1 VFNSIETNKRHKAR
15 IELIPM
21 IDVMMF
27 LLVFFVLISLNV
39 IPGFGLGVN
48 LPSAAHS
55 TVQQAKKTIVLSIQK
70 DGQIFVGDQPI
81 QIGDLHSTIQQQLK
95 ADEKPVLIINGDS
108 SVEYR
113 YFVQTLDALKGA
125 GYTAISIATKKS

>member
-1 VFNSIETNKRHKAR
+1 MFNSIETTRRNKAR

-27 LLVFFVLISLNV
+27 LLVFFVLISINV

-55 TVQQAKKTIVLSIQK
+55 TVQHAKKTVILSIQK
-70 DGQIFVGDQPI
+70 DGQIFVGEQPV
-81 QIGDLHSTIQQQLK
+81 QLDELHASIQQQLK
-95 ADEKPVLIINGDS
+95 ANETPILIINGDS

-113 YFVQTLDALKGA
+113 YFVQTLDTLKGA
-125 GYTAISIATKKS
+125 GYTAISIATKKN

>member
-1 VFNSIETNKRHKAR
+1 MFSSIEVTKRHKAR

-27 LLVFFVLISLNV
+27 LLVFFVLISINV

-55 TVQQAKKTIVLSIQK
+55 TVQHAKKTIIVSIEH
-70 DGQIFVGDQPI
+70 DGQVSVGDQRI
-81 QIGDLHSTIQQQLK
+81 ALDVLHQTIQQQLK
-95 ADEKPVLIINGDS
+95 SNETPVLIINGDS
-108 SVEYR
+108 AVEYR

-125 GYTAISIATKKS
+125 GYTAISIATKKV

>member
-1 VFNSIETNKRHKAR
+1 MFNSIETTRRNKVR

-27 LLVFFVLISLNV
+27 LLVFFVLISINV

-55 TVQQAKKTIVLSIQK
+55 TVQHAKKTVILSIQK
-70 DGQIFVGDQPI
+70 DGQIFVGEQPV
-81 QIGDLHSTIQQQLK
+81 QLDELHASIQQQLK
-95 ADEKPVLIINGDS
+95 GNETPILIINGDS

-113 YFVQTLDALKGA
+113 YFVQTLDTLKGA

>member
-1 VFNSIETNKRHKAR
+1 VFNSIETHKRHKAR

-48 LPSAAHS
+48 LPSASHS

-70 DGQIFVGDQPI
+70 DGQIFLGDQPI
-81 QIGDLHSTIQQQLK
+81 QIDDLHSSIQQQLK

-125 GYTAISIATKKS
+125 GYTAISIATKKG

>member
-1 VFNSIETNKRHKAR
+1 
-15 IELIPM
+15 
-21 IDVMMF
+21 
-27 LLVFFVLISLNV
+27 
-39 IPGFGLGVN
+39 
-48 LPSAAHS
+48 
-55 TVQQAKKTIVLSIQK
+55 
-70 DGQIFVGDQPI
+70 
-81 QIGDLHSTIQQQLK
+81 LHSSIQQQLK

>member
-1 VFNSIETNKRHKAR
+1 MFSSIETGKRHKAR

-27 LLVFFVLISLNV
+27 LLVFFVLISINV

-48 LPSAAHS
+48 LPSASHA
-55 TVQQAKKTIVLSIQK
+55 TVQHAKKTVIVTIQH
-70 DGQIFVGDQPI
+70 DGQISVGDQRVSL
-81 QIGDLHSTIQQQLK
+81 DMLHQSIQQQLK
-95 ADEKPVLIINGDS
+95 PNETPVLIINGDL

-113 YFVQTLDALKGA
+113 HFVQTLDALKGA
-125 GYTAISIATKKS
+125 GYTAISIATKKV

>member
-1 VFNSIETNKRHKAR
+1 MFNSIEATRRNKAR

-27 LLVFFVLISLNV
+27 LLVFFVLISINV

-48 LPSAAHS
+48 LPSASHS
-55 TVQQAKKTIVLSIQK
+55 TVQHAKKTIVLSIQK

-81 QIGDLHSTIQQQLK
+81 QIGDLHSSIQQQLK

>member
-1 VFNSIETNKRHKAR
+1 
-15 IELIPM
+15 
-21 IDVMMF
+21 
-27 LLVFFVLISLNV
+27 
-39 IPGFGLGVN
+39 
-48 LPSAAHS
+48 
-55 TVQQAKKTIVLSIQK
+55 
-70 DGQIFVGDQPI
+70 VGDQPI
-81 QIGDLHSTIQQQLK
+81 QIDDLHSSIQQQLK

>member
-1 VFNSIETNKRHKAR
+1 MFSSIEVTKRHKAR

-27 LLVFFVLISLNV
+27 LLVFFVLISINV

-55 TVQQAKKTIVLSIQK
+55 TVQHAKKTIIVSIEH
-70 DGQIFVGDQPI
+70 DGQVSVGDQRI
-81 QIGDLHSTIQQQLK
+81 ALDVLHQTIQQQLK
-95 ADEKPVLIINGDS
+95 SNEAPVLIINGDS
-108 SVEYR
+108 AVEYR

-125 GYTAISIATKKS
+125 GYTTISIATKKV

>member
-1 VFNSIETNKRHKAR
+1 VFNSIETPKRHKAR

-27 LLVFFVLISLNV
+27 LLVFFVLISINV

-48 LPSAAHS
+48 LPSASNS
-55 TVQQAKKTIVLSIQK
+55 TVQHAKKTIVLSIQK
-70 DGQIFVGDQPI
+70 DGQVFVGDQHVEL
-81 QIGDLHSTIQQQLK
+81 DNLHSSIQQQLK
-95 ADEKPVLIINGDS
+95 ADEKPVLIINGDA

-113 YFVQTLDALKGA
+113 FFVETLDKLKGA